1 MDRRCKPCGGGYKTE
16 HPQTHLVVG
25 SLAICVDQE
34 LTQLLTLLWDA
45 DIQTRFSCQ
54 GNPNST
60 HTRDL
65 VSIMFQSQ
73 EDSERYYSLL
83 TSKLPAKLKKL
94 LPSNVI
100 IKKNN
105 YSPDGKPPT
114 GNHYTIFMTHQ
125 ALLSINK
132 ILKAKS

>member
-1 MDRRCKPCGGGYKTE
+1 MDRRCKPCGGGWKTE
-16 HPQTHLVVG
+16 HPQHHLIVG
-25 SLAICVDQE
+25 PLAICVDQQ
-34 LTQLLTLLWDA
+34 LTLLLTLLWESG
-45 DIQTRFSCQ
+45 IQTRFSCQ

-60 HTRDL
+60 QSRDL

-73 EDSERYYSLL
+73 KDSELYYSFL

-94 LPSNVI
+94 LPNNVI

-125 ALLSINK
+125 TLLSINA
-132 ILKAKS
+132 ILAAKS